1 MRNLVFGFGAGVAV
15 GAGGCYLYL
24 SVVQKPEPRRVGRGG
39 VELDH
44 PALKHGVPETDIIRV
59 YDGYVAAYDYRT
71 RNPKWVAEHITPASW
86 SGEANRERSEFFPDP
101 EVDPRFG
108 AKLSDFRGSGY
119 DRGHMAPAANH
130 KDSQKAM
137 DQTFSLVNIS
147 PQAGKGFNRDYWARF
162 ERFVKELTDVAG
174 DVYVIT
180 GPLWLPTQQQLEGAA
195 AGGAAGSGAANG
207 APTSKWTLTHDWIG
221 KPPGLVA
228 VPTHYYKVVL
238 ADTRGD
244 NNSAA
249 GKQPLRG
256 NKQPLPRGTVG
267 VGAFVMPNA
276 PIDPR
281 TPLAAYVVP
290 LEDLEQV
297 AGTSFFP
304 ALLGDSR
311 RREAADVAAAGW
323 RAAGM
328 SQLKPFE
335 RLTMKQAFAALPP
348 PASSMTIDVEASTSG
363 TSISSSGSSAAE
375 APRPP
380 KTPAGSGVVH
390 ICEVNACRLPPTD
403 FFQRG
408 SGGGGGGG
416 GAGGG
421 GGGRS
426 SSAPSSRSR

>member
-1 MRNLVFGFGAGVAV
+1 MRNLFFGFGAGVAV
-15 GAGGCYLYL
+15 GAGGCYVYL
-24 SVVQKPEPRRVGRGG
+24 TLVKPEPRRVGRGG

-86 SGEANRERSEFFPDP
+86 SGEANRERSDFFPDP
-101 EVDPRFG
+101 EVDPRFS
-108 AKLSDFRGSGY
+108 AKLSDYRGSGY

-174 DVYVIT
+174 NVYVIT
-180 GPLWLPTQQQLEGAA
+180 GPLWLPTQQQADDAAAA
-195 AGGAAGSGAANG
+195 AGGAGGAANG
-207 APTSKWTLTHDWIG
+207 GSSSKWTLTHDWIG

-244 NNSAA
+244 SGDA
-249 GKQPLRG
+249 KQPPRG

-281 TPLAAYVVP
+281 TPLSAYVVP

-304 ALLGDSR
+304 ELLGDAR

-348 PASSMTIDVEASTSG
+348 PASSMTIDVEAST
-363 TSISSSGSSAAE
+363 TSASSSAGSAAQ
-375 APRPP
+375 APKPP
-380 KTPAGSGVVH
+380 KTPVGSGVAH

-408 SGGGGGGG
+408 SGGGGGGS
-416 GAGGG
+416 GGG
-421 GGGRS
+421 GGGSRG
-426 SSAPSSRSR
+426 SSAPSSPRSPR

>member
-1 MRNLVFGFGAGVAV
+1 MGQLIPKPNELRPRTCNWVRASDKFYRPGRALSKCWASGTGVQQPRQESLAGLN
-15 GAGGCYLYL
+15 G
-24 SVVQKPEPRRVGRGG
+24 QRM
-39 VELDH
+39 
-44 PALKHGVPETDIIRV
+44 
-59 YDGYVAAYDYRT
+59 AAYGRT
-71 RNPKWVAEHITPASW
+71 
-86 SGEANRERSEFFPDP
+86 
-101 EVDPRFG
+101 
-108 AKLSDFRGSGY
+108 
-119 DRGHMAPAANH
+119 GH
-130 KDSQKAM
+130 
-137 DQTFSLVNIS
+137 
-147 PQAGKGFNRDYWARF
+147 
-162 ERFVKELTDVAG
+162 
-174 DVYVIT
+174 
-180 GPLWLPTQQQLEGAA
+180 GPLPQVC
-195 AGGAAGSGAANG
+195 
-207 APTSKWTLTHDWIG
+207 THALALILHLR
-221 KPPGLVA
+221 PP
-228 VPTHYYKVVL
+228 P
-238 ADTRGD
+238 
-244 NNSAA
+244 
-249 GKQPLRG
+249 
-256 NKQPLPRGTVG
+256 
-267 VGAFVMPNA
+267 
-276 PIDPR
+276 PI
-281 TPLAAYVVP
+281 
-290 LEDLEQV
+290 QV

-335 RLTMKQAFAALPP
+335 RLTMKQVCMGACWAACVCLLGSFSGGQTDLQCWTFGRQCLMLTEMGGICPSSIPGKRLADPVNAPVPTVPYMLTYALTRTPLLPPRQAFAALPP